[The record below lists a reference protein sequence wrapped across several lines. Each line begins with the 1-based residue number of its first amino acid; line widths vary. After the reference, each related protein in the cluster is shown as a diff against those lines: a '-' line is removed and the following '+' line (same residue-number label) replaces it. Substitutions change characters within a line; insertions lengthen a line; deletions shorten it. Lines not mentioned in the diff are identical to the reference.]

1 MVSISPQ
8 GHDSPY
14 RQSPSP
20 SNDLSPGR
28 ELAMKEL
35 ALRIPTLKALTH
47 YKNRGNDRSELKQMR
62 EVHKQLKKG
71 EMSIVQD
78 NTERRILAA
87 VVLPQTKKQGTT
99 SDLDQDSP
107 LKNHLTALSIN

>member
-1 MVSISPQ
+1 MVSISPL

-20 SNDLSPGR
+20 SHDMSPGR

-35 ALRIPTLKALTH
+35 ALKIPTLKALTH

-62 EVHKQLKKG
+62 EVHK
-71 EMSIVQD
+71 
-78 NTERRILAA
+78 
-87 VVLPQTKKQGTT
+87 
-99 SDLDQDSP
+99 
-107 LKNHLTALSIN
+107 